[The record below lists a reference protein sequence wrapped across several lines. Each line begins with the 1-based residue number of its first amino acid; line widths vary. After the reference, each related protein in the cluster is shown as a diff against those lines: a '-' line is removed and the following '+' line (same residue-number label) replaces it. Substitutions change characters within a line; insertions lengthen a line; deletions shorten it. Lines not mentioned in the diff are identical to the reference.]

1 MTKKYIQF
9 MENVLEANRNIAKYI
24 ETSLT
29 AKDFQNLYVVGEG
42 GDQIKAIDLVAESFF
57 IKSLLKFCD
66 IFSEESGLIKS
77 QNPIFENGVI
87 ILDPLDGSDN
97 FLSNFPY
104 YGTSVS
110 LQINSETVVG
120 IVYNLI
126 TNKYIYKTPDATNGD
141 LNLTFKSNF
150 GLFERA
156 YSAPDIVKLLNKN
169 NIKFRSPG
177 ATALSLA
184 NSRDYLFVLL
194 AGTPRKFD
202 IDAGIYISNGLN
214 IYQNNNFLLVSKD
227 DKYFEIIKDIIKGY

>member
-1 MTKKYIQF
+1 MTKKYSQF
-9 MENVLEANRNIAKYI
+9 IENVLEANGDISNYLDIA
-24 ETSLT
+24 LT
-29 AKDFQNLYVVGEG
+29 EKDFQKVGTIGEG
-42 GDQIKAIDLVAESFF
+42 GDEIKVIDLIAEGFF
-57 IKSLLKFCD
+57 VKSLIKFCD

-77 QNPIFENGVI
+77 SNPILQNGII

-110 LQINSETVVG
+110 LKINNKTVVG
-120 IVYNLI
+120 IVYNLV
-126 TNKYIYKTPDATNGD
+126 TNKYIYKTPNATNS
-141 LNLTFKSNF
+141 LVNATLKSNF

-156 YSAPDIVKLLNKN
+156 YSAPEIVNLLNQK

-184 NSRDYLFVLL
+184 NSRDYLFFLL
-194 AGTPRKFD
+194 AGRAREFD
-202 IDAGIYISNGLN
+202 VDAGIYIAKGLN

-227 DKYFEIIKDIIKGY
+227 DKYFGIIKDIIKGY